1 MASEIRKVESM
12 DEPGVTFETATC
24 EIHGGYEAKVIH
36 LFGKAIRQG
45 CGECNRL
52 ANEKR
57 EAEELERKSVM
68 ARYEMSVKLGSAL
81 IPKRFQGKT
90 FEAYEVERPE
100 QQNALNKCMEYA
112 ENFAAHKRVGRCMLL
127 LGKPGTGKTHLSI
140 AIANHVM
147 TNTRDTAVYRTLGG
161 VLQDIRESY
170 DGGTQTN
177 ESWILKGLTTPGLL
191 VLDEIGASKE
201 KTSDFELTTLFSII
215 NGRYERE
222 LPTIIVSNLG
232 PKELATAIGERSAD
246 RLREGGVIVLPF
258 TWESQ
263 RGKEG
268 F

>member
-1 MASEIRKVESM
+1 MVAS
-12 DEPGVTFETATC
+12 DEQEFGSTTEPATC
-24 EIHGGYEAKVIH
+24 DVHGEYQCNVTTIMGRK
-36 LFGKAIRQG
+36 FRQG
-45 CGECNRL
+45 CGECNKI

-57 EAEELERKSVM
+57 EEETRQSELFK
-68 ARYEMSVKLGSAL
+68 ARYELSIKLGSAL

-90 FEAYEVERPE
+90 FDSYLAESD
-100 QQNALNKCMEYA
+100 QQKAALAKCVEYA
-112 ENFAAHKRVGRCMLL
+112 ENFDGHKRAGRCMLL
-127 LGKPGTGKTHLSI
+127 LGKPGTGKTHLAI
-140 AIANHVM
+140 AIANHIM
-147 TNTRDTAVYRTLGG
+147 TTTRESAVYRTLGG

-170 DGGTQTN
+170 DDNSPTN
-177 ESWILKGLTTPGLL
+177 EGWILKGLIAPSLL

-201 KTSDFELTTLFSII
+201 KPSDFELTTLFAII

-222 LPTIIVSNLG
+222 LPTVVVSNLG
-232 PKELATAIGERSAD
+232 PKELAASIGERSAD